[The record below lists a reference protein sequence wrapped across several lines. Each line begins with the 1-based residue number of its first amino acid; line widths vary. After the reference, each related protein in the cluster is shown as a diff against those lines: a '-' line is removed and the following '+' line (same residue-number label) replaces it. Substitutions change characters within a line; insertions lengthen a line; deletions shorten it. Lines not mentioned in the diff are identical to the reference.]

1 MSLDVRKWC
10 TFVEEIHHEGGP
22 PVDPPLVKVAVV
34 AVIRNPYAGRYS
46 ENLDDLIAPSGELA
60 GELVERCR
68 KTLGYEAQGCGKG
81 AVVGVAG
88 EQEHGVAL
96 MTTPF
101 GDAMRSGIG
110 GGTWVT
116 SATKVGG
123 PGTVLDIPLAHKRA
137 LFVRSFY
144 DAITVAVPDGP
155 RPDEIAVAAALV
167 NRGRVHHRVG
177 GLTEEEATKGD
188 GLR

>member
-22 PVDPPLVKVAVV
+22 PTDPPLVKVAVV

-46 ENLDDLIAPSGELA
+46 QDLDELIAPSAELA

-68 KTLGYEAQGCGKG
+68 RTLGYEAQGCGKG
-81 AVVGVAG
+81 AIVGVAG

-96 MTTPF
+96 MTTPY

-110 GGTWVT
+110 GATWVT

-137 LFVRSFY
+137 LFVRDFY
-144 DAITVAVPDGP
+144 DAITVTVADGP
-155 RPDEIAVAAALV
+155 RPDEIAVAAALA
-167 NRGRVHHRVG
+167 NRGRIHARAG
-177 GLTEEEATKGD
+177 GLTAEEATKGD